1 MVLIQFHRQS
11 RKDGNYQQAEWE
23 KQVGE
28 NVGKICQ
35 HSWIHMTTS
44 VPIVAGCTIR
54 KRTWT
59 SRHTSANKRWNNR
72 LLFHQFIS
80 TLFNYLSPP
89 SPGFHCLIFIN
100 PLETKHTHTHTPK
113 RQEPSQSISPCG
125 GQGIYQN
132 IHSPSFCLHFVADF
146 SCKSKERPVIK
157 RTTLVSAYV
166 LQLSH
171 LLGNRLTGFY
181 LTSHI

>member
-35 HSWIHMTTS
+35 PSWIHMTTS

-100 PLETKHTHTHTPK
+100 PLETKHTHTHRKGKNQARVFLLVEDKAYIRTFTLPVFAFTLLQTFLANPK
-113 RQEPSQSISPCG
+113 K
-125 GQGIYQN
+125 GQ
-132 IHSPSFCLHFVADF
+132 L
-146 SCKSKERPVIK
+146 
-157 RTTLVSAYV
+157 
-166 LQLSH
+166 
-171 LLGNRLTGFY
+171 
-181 LTSHI
+181 